1 MPRCY
6 TVEFEAQTIAAASGD
21 YDLFEITPATNK
33 PIELVALELG
43 QSTELGDA
51 AEEQLR
57 LRIIRG
63 HATSGN
69 GTATTPRPVS
79 PNDSAAGFTAE
90 TVGSTIAS
98 TGTAINL
105 LSTTFNV
112 RSGYQWGPV
121 PNGMGIWCSAGETTI
136 VVRLMAAVADDLTMS
151 GSLTLIEYP

>member
-1 MPRCY
+1 MPRVY

-21 YDLFEITPATNK
+21 YDLFEIAPASNK
-33 PIELVALELG
+33 PIELVAFELG
-43 QSTELGDA
+43 QTSELGDA

-63 HATSGN
+63 HTTTGN
-69 GTATTPRPVS
+69 GTSATPRPVS

-98 TGTAINL
+98 TGTPINL

-112 RSGYQWGPV
+112 RSGYQWGPQ
-121 PNGMGIWCSAGETTI
+121 PNGMGIWCVNAELLVI
-136 VVRLMAAVADDLTMS
+136 RLMAAVADDLTMS
-151 GSLTLIEYP
+151 GSATIIEYP